1 LRDSKAARAVAQYRA
16 RAADDV
22 EAGSSSVASRFT
34 GAHGAGDEENADID
48 CDAIIELI
56 RNKTNA
62 DEVTSK
68 SAATAALVGIVGKV
82 LGADA
87 ASGALP
93 PQRNVVSGPRDS
105 TLPTA

>member
-1 LRDSKAARAVAQYRA
+1 MAQYRA

-34 GAHGAGDEENADID
+34 GAHGAGADEENADID

-87 ASGALP
+87 ASGGLP
-93 PQRNVVSGPRDS
+93 PQRKVASGPRDS
-105 TLPTA
+105 TQPTAHF